1 MVAFSAVSKITVDSP
16 GSCSNSPEDESNIEY
31 FNMSNFNELYEIII
45 VDTGTAFDISMSC
58 PSPPP
63 FIASSGLDVRL
74 STGDETQTSSCY
86 AGSQI
91 VLPKQ
96 ALPTLDFCQTPAN
109 QVSNCRFE
117 IDALNSDTGTVY
129 SSTVYTINMQT
140 GNATIIPQLNAGTLP
155 ICNNTLSFASSGL
168 LTPGSFNA

>member
-1 MVAFSAVSKITVDSP
+1 
-16 GSCSNSPEDESNIEY
+16 
-31 FNMSNFNELYEIII
+31 MSNFDEEYEIII
-45 VDTGTAFDISMSC
+45 VDTGSAFELTMSC
-58 PSPPP
+58 PAPPP
-63 FIASSGLDVRL
+63 FIANSGLDVRL
-74 STGDETQTSSCY
+74 ITADDTQTSSCY

-96 ALPTLDFCQTPAN
+96 ALPTLDFCQTSAN
-109 QVSNCRFE
+109 QISTCKFE
-117 IDALNSDTGTVY
+117 INALNTDSGTVY

-168 LTPGSFNA
+168 LAPGSFNA